1 MVLWNLLNN
10 SYIPYH
16 ALKRISITIDIHLI
30 QGMSRG
36 RLVQDVK
43 SPMKNKKLIR
53 QSEFAREMGIS
64 RQRVNTLI
72 KRGIIQVRKD
82 GKINFESSKKIL
94 EDNRATSPK
103 MKNISYSD
111 ARAQYEILRIE
122 KEKIELRKIKHE
134 IIDIDKAIEINTK
147 IIGIVKNRLLA
158 ISSKIVP
165 IIVGETSMKK
175 IKSIIDNEIIQA
187 LNELGRM
194 KNAIKNIN

>member
-1 MVLWNLLNN
+1 M
-10 SYIPYH
+10 
-16 ALKRISITIDIHLI
+16 
-30 QGMSRG
+30 
-36 RLVQDVK
+36 QDVK

-82 GKINFESSKKIL
+82 GKINFESAKKIL

-134 IIDIDKAIEINTK
+134 IIDIDKAIEINAK

-158 ISSKIVP
+158 LSSKIVP